1 MSSNPQ
7 APGASSPAGSSI
19 YSAYNNNTYLFGGN
33 APYVE
38 EMYENYLA
46 NPGSVLD
53 SWREYFDALQNV
65 AAVDGTDAKDVP
77 HLPVVNAFA
86 ERAKSGQTRVVVA
99 SADLEM
105 GRKRTAVQQLISAYR
120 NVGVRWADLDPLKR
134 TERDKIPELDLSFY
148 GFSDADQETVFNTSN
163 TFFGKETMSL
173 RELMNALRETYCG
186 TIGAEFMYATDQNQ
200 KRWWQQKLESIRSK
214 PSLSKEKKL
223 HILDRLSAAEG
234 LERFLHTKY
243 VGQKRFSLEGGESFI
258 ASMDELIQ
266 RAGTLG
272 VQEIV
277 IGMAHRGRLNVLVN
291 SLGKVP
297 SDLFAEFDHT
307 APEDLP
313 SGDVKYHQGFSSDVT
328 TPGGP
333 VHLTLA
339 FNPSHLEIVNPVVE
353 GSVRA
358 RMDRR
363 ADIKGLQVLPVLVHG
378 DAAFAGQGV
387 VMETLALAETRG
399 YSTGGTIHLVINNQI
414 GFTTSDPRDSRSTLY
429 CTDVVKMIDAP
440 VLHVNGDDPE
450 AVVLATQLALDFRM
464 EFHKD
469 VVVDIIC
476 FRKLGHNEQ
485 DTPAMTQPL
494 MYKKIALHPGTRRLY
509 ADKLTAQGMGDT
521 LGDDMVKATRAALDA
536 GKNTFDPVLTNFKS
550 KYVVDWAPF
559 IGKKWTD
566 AGDTAI
572 PMSEWRRLAEKITTI
587 PTSVTPH
594 NLVKKVYDD
603 RAAMGRG
610 EIPVD
615 WGMGEHMAFA
625 SLVAS
630 GYAVRLSGED
640 CGRGTFT
647 HRHSVIHDQNRE
659 KFDTGTYVPLQNVTD
674 NQAPFVVIDSI
685 LSEEAVLAFEYGYAS
700 NDPNTLVIWEA
711 QFGDFANGAQV
722 VIDQFIASGEVK
734 WGRLNG
740 ITLLLPH
747 GYEGQGPEHSSARL
761 ERFMQLSADTNM
773 QVVQPTTAS
782 QIFHVLR
789 RQMVRNLRKPLII
802 MTPKSL
808 LRAKDAAS
816 PLSEFTKGSFQT
828 VIPENKEDIIKKADK
843 VKRIV
848 ACSGKVYFDLVRK
861 REEKGIDDVALLRVE
876 QLYPFPHKAFA
887 TELKKYPNATDIVWC
902 QDEPQNQG
910 AWFFVQHYIHENMND
925 GQKLGYSGRAASA
938 SPAVGY
944 SHLHQEQQKAL
955 VDGAFAKLKGFV
967 LTK

>member
-1 MSSNPQ
+1 MSETQSVY
-7 APGASSPAGSSI
+7 A
-19 YSAYNNNTYLFGGN
+19 AYQGNTHLFGGN

-46 NPGSVLD
+46 NPGSVPD
-53 SWREYFDALQNV
+53 TWRQYFDALQHV
-65 AAVDGTDAKDVP
+65 PATDGSNAKDVP
-77 HLPVVNAFA
+77 HQPVINAFA
-86 ERAKSGQTRVVVA
+86 ERAKAGGTKVVLA
-99 SADLEM
+99 SADAEM
-105 GRKRTAVQQLISAYR
+105 GRKRTSVQQLIAAYR
-120 NVGVRWADLDPLKR
+120 NVGQRWADLDPLKR
-134 TERDKIPELDLSFY
+134 TERPAIPELDPAFY
-148 GFSDADQETVFNTSN
+148 GFTDADQETVFDTSN
-163 TFFGKETMSL
+163 TFFGKDRMSL
-173 RELMNALRETYCG
+173 RELLNALRETYCG
-186 TIGAEFMYATDQNQ
+186 TLGAEYMYATDQTE

-214 PSLSKEKKL
+214 PSFNAEKKK
-223 HILDRLSAAEG
+223 HILGRLSAAEG

-258 ASMDELIQ
+258 AAMDELIQ
-266 RAGTLG
+266 SAGSQG

-291 SLGKVP
+291 IMGKLP
-297 SDLFAEFDHT
+297 KDLFAEFDHT
-307 APEDLP
+307 APEELT
-313 SGDVKYHQGFSSDVT
+313 SGDVKYHQGFSSDMST
-328 TPGGP
+328 AGGP
-333 VHLTLA
+333 VHLSLA

-363 ADIKGLQVLPVLVHG
+363 SDPMGKQVLPVLVHG

-387 VMETLALAETRG
+387 NQETLALAQTRG
-399 YSTGGTIHLVINNQI
+399 YTTGGTVHIIINNQI
-414 GFTTSDPRDSRSTLY
+414 GFTTSDPRDMGSTVY
-429 CTDVVKMIDAP
+429 CTDIVKMVEAP
-440 VLHVNGDDPE
+440 VLHANGDDPE
-450 AVVLATQLALDFRM
+450 AVVLAAQLALEYRM
-464 EFHKD
+464 QFSKD
-469 VVVDIIC
+469 IVVDIIC

-485 DTPAMTQPL
+485 DTPSLTQPL
-494 MYKKIALHPGTRRLY
+494 MYKKISAHPGTR
-509 ADKLTAQGMGDT
+509 KLFAEKLSAQGLGET
-521 LGDDMVKATRAALDA
+521 LGDDMVKAYRSALDD
-536 GKNTFDPVLTNFKS
+536 GKHAADPVLTNFKT
-550 KYVVDWAPF
+550 KFTVDWAPF
-559 IGKKWTD
+559 LGKKWTD

-572 PMSEWRRLAEKITTI
+572 PMGEWKRLSERLTTI
-587 PTSVTPH
+587 PASVTPH
-594 NLVKKVYDD
+594 QLVKKVYDD

-630 GYAVRLSGED
+630 GYPVRLSGED

-647 HRHSVIHDQNRE
+647 HRHAVIHDQNRE
-659 KFDTGTYVPLQNVTD
+659 KWDVGTYVPLQNVAD

-685 LSEEAVLAFEYGYAS
+685 LSEEAVLGFEYGYAS

-734 WGRLNG
+734 WGRVNG
-740 ITLLLPH
+740 LTLMLPH

-761 ERFMQLSADTNM
+761 ERFMQLAADTNM
-773 QVVQPTTAS
+773 QIVQPTTAS
-782 QIFHVLR
+782 QIFHILR

-808 LRAKDAAS
+808 LRNKDATS
-816 PLSEFTKGSFQT
+816 PLSEFTKGGFQT
-828 VIPENKEDIIKKADK
+828 VIPEVKDLKVDK
-843 VKRIV
+843 VKRLIV
-848 ACSGKVYFDLVRK
+848 CSGKVYYDLVKK
-861 REEKGIDDVALLRVE
+861 REEKGADDVAIVRVE
-876 QLYPFPHKAFA
+876 QLYPFPHKAFS
-887 TELKKYPNATDIVWC
+887 TEVKKYPNATELVWT

-910 AWFFVQHYIHENMND
+910 AWFFVQHYIHENMLD

-955 VDGAFAKLKGFV
+955 VDGAFGKLKGFV
-967 LTK
+967 LSK